1 MKNKLLIML
10 ALVCCVVAGA
20 SLYIFSGSSDAEASK
35 PQSATDPIQTQ
46 TTQSNPTNETP
57 AFQESRT
64 PASSQAENVSHEY
77 NKQVFDV
84 RYGGDIAFSAP
95 GTSVEQSIRFDL
107 SGELFQYRQSRDDQI
122 YHLLRMPA
130 PTVTAVVNQQTSP
143 EIVDAI
149 RQQVQE
155 GIEFVTT
162 PEGEIQE
169 VYLSQPHPSL
179 KTMETI
185 AFLMQNI
192 VPETV
197 NDQDQWERTEQDYNG
212 EFSAYYNLKLD
223 DSATSANKIYQL
235 FKRRELK
242 KALYDQARGLEN
254 KLSAEYT
261 FSHKALWDQNRRML
275 TQLSVDESVQHHMNG
290 QPLATSRN
298 LLDMKLTFWTD
309 SISPVELALIK
320 HTQAGRQIQLSAS
333 DVFLSTGNS
342 VNAASGSQQQQAKEK
357 DARDQAAQGVSTTA
371 EAAYQEI
378 KDLYDAMLSLEG
390 LERMKAEN
398 QLSAMLQN
406 FARAY
411 PGNLDL
417 LTNDLTKFGTQEPG
431 FSLYL
436 SALSTVASLP
446 AQDAMLTTL
455 NARMSETQAA
465 TSIMA
470 SLALSPQGNT
480 QTFERF
486 SNLMNSQTM
495 SDGLSANVDLAK
507 SAMVQRM
514 GVEDTT
520 TANGYVSEQLQ
531 QLKTSADPS
540 QTLHH
545 LTVLGNMG
553 QYLTFSD
560 LQSYTEQS
568 NADIRQRATHA
579 LRFVPGADATN
590 YLMTTLKNDTNAG
603 TREVAANSLS
613 YRSLDSN
620 TLAQIQQ
627 QIDQESN
634 QQIKDRLQ
642 GIVDKYNTPN
652 EAITQ

>member
-20 SLYIFSGSSDAEASK
+20 SLYLFSGSSGAEASK
-35 PQSATDPIQTQ
+35 PQSAAASNQTQ
-46 TTQSNPTNETP
+46 TSKSNETNETP
-57 AFQESRT
+57 AFQQSSK
-64 PASSQAENVSHEY
+64 PASSPADSASYEY

-107 SGELFQYRQSRDDQI
+107 SGNLFQYRQMRQDQI
-122 YHLLRMPA
+122 YHLIRMPD
-130 PTVTAVVNQQTSP
+130 PTVTAVVNQETSP

-169 VYLSQPHPSL
+169 VYLSQPHTSL

-197 NDQDQWERTEQDYNG
+197 NDQDQWQRTEQDYNG
-212 EFSAYYNLKLD
+212 EFSANYTLKLD
-223 DSATSANKIYQL
+223 DSTTSANNIYQL

-261 FSHKALWDQNRRML
+261 FSHKALWDQTNRML

-298 LLDMKLTFWTD
+298 LLDMKLTSWAD
-309 SISPVELALIK
+309 NISPVELALIK
-320 HTQAGRQIQLSAS
+320 HTQAGRQVQLSAS
-333 DVFLSTGNS
+333 DVFLSTGNGT
-342 VNAASGSQQQQAKEK
+342 NKASGSQQKQAEAK
-357 DARDQAAQGVSTTA
+357 DARDQATQGVNTTA

-378 KDLYDAMLSLEG
+378 KDLYDAMLALDG

-417 LTNDLTKFGTQEPG
+417 LTNDLTKFGTSEPG

-436 SALSTVASLP
+436 SALSTVASRP

-455 NARMSETQAA
+455 NARMNETQAA

-486 SNLMNSQTM
+486 SNLMDSRAMTDN
-495 SDGLSANVDLAK
+495 LSANVDLAK

-531 QLKTSADPS
+531 QLKASAEPS

-560 LQSYTEQS
+560 LKSYTEQS

-579 LRFVPGADATN
+579 LRFVPGADATQ
-590 YLMTTLKNDTNAG
+590 YLMQTLRDDANSA

-613 YRSLDSN
+613 YRSLDN
-620 TLAQIQQ
+620 KTLDQIQQ
-627 QIDQESN
+627 QIAQESN

-642 GIVDKYNTPN
+642 GIVDKYAQAQTDVTP
-652 EAITQ
+652 